1 MVEGMAKADN
11 KLKVI
16 TSKTPLAGVRVYTA
30 PNSTIV
36 CYEISRFLSAGDTEG
51 TSQDGAALRSS
62 LLKQSLPE
70 LTDATKQTV
79 YMLIGNKY
87 IYIGKSDKQSP
98 LTRPIN
104 HLSPVDAHF
113 HGWDRVLIFTHS
125 TNFDNNCDMFETVLY
140 SKAKNCMTYH
150 VDNGVVPTSKYAST
164 HLTFRKEYPQ
174 YADVLDDIVEYA
186 EHCGVLAFTSFNEKQ
201 LNSLS
206 SNMAYDRTLDNKA
219 IWVPEVD
226 TPPKTVKEMVSL
238 LFERIDDDMKS
249 GLLCKPLTELKF
261 LDIACKH
268 GCEFLFEVKEQL
280 SQRYRSAHTFANDT
294 AMNNFINT
302 QLFGLCLSHR
312 TADEAQKT
320 MYGYIS
326 SDSNIRY
333 IDGYVRKIKGIF
345 NSDTFSNLIK
355 EILDS
360 KLLNCGN
367 GEDAMKFDVIMG
379 NPPYQDI
386 KNTQV
391 YPYFML
397 NAFRLTSRYVCMIVK
412 NDWLA
417 VQDTTKEQL
426 FIKCR
431 DECFKKRRCTDI
443 VDYNKAGEVFPGV
456 GVSACYFLY
465 DKEANYD
472 CHYIQIKGGYI
483 VSDFIADFSLTG
495 EVIKD
500 GTLADIVR
508 RVRLKARVFGD
519 RLPIQNTPFGL
530 DTDGVKDIMAPV
542 SSEKTERTPI
552 KLVWGGGVVE
562 YISEDSIAAK
572 GTAILPYWK
581 VCCGE
586 KLNAWDSVP
595 ENIVTSHLILAPNEA
610 CTGSYAVLNVFE
622 AQEEA
627 INFYKYMKTRF
638 ARELIRAGL
647 PSYKRPGKF
656 YLRFLPLQNFTSN
669 SDIDWSKSISDI
681 DEQLFKKY
689 KLTEDEV
696 AYIKRTI
703 KPMA

>member
-1 MVEGMAKADN
+1 MAKADN

-36 CYEISRFLSAGDTEG
+36 CYEVSRFLSAGDTEG

-140 SKAKNCMTYH
+140 SKAKNCMTYY

-186 EHCGVLAFTSFNEKQ
+186 EHCGVLVFTSFNEKQ

-249 GLLCKPLTELKF
+249 GLLGKPLTELKF

-280 SQRYRSAHTFANDT
+280 SRRYKEAHTFANDT

-302 QLFGLCLSHR
+302 QLFGLCLSHK
-312 TADEAQKT
+312 TADDAQKT

-345 NSDTFSNLIK
+345 NSDTFNNLVK

-417 VQDTTKEQL
+417 VQDTTKEKL

-431 DECFKKRRCTDI
+431 EECFKKRRCTDI
-443 VDYNKAGEVFPGV
+443 VDYSKNREIFS
-456 GVSACYFLY
+456 SADVAVCYFLY
-465 DKEANYD
+465 DKEANSD
-472 CHYIQIKGGYI
+472 CHYTQIIDGSVETDFVDDFGDTDCIIKNEQLAGI
-483 VSDFIADFSLTG
+483 V
-495 EVIKD
+495 K
-500 GTLADIVR
+500 
-508 RVRLKARVFGD
+508 RVRMKATQFGSTMAV
-519 RLPIQNTPFGL
+519 RGTPFGIS
-530 DTDGVKDIMAPV
+530 TTGIMDITANV
-542 SSEKTERTPI
+542 GTEKTAVTPI
-552 KLVWGGGVVE
+552 KLVHGGGYTQ
-562 YISEDSIAAK
+562 YIDDKCISSF
-572 GTAILPYWK
+572 GQAILPYWK
-581 VCCGE
+581 VICGE
-586 KLNAWDSVP
+586 RMHAWRYKCEPV
-595 ENIVTSHLILAPNEA
+595 ITSYMVLGPDEA
-610 CTGSYAVLNVFE
+610 CTQTYSLLHVFRT
-622 AQEEA
+622 QEEA
-627 INFYKYMKTRF
+627 ENFLKYMKTQFSR
-638 ARELIRAGL
+638 ATVKAGL
-647 PSYKRPGKF
+647 PSHKSPNKF
-656 YLRFLPLQNFTSN
+656 YFRFLPLQDFTSE
-669 SDIDWSKSISDI
+669 SDIDWSQSISDI

-689 KLTEDEV
+689 KLTADEV